1 MRGKSNPPSISIRAF
16 DCPYCGAFTSQYWYQ
31 THAYSLEEK
40 TPNVPD
46 IKFRERIAKEAAVNP
61 TEGLTRALDWI
72 DTMLGGSIFLSD
84 KWANESTRTAYNI
97 FLSRCHHCNKF
108 AVWVHEQLIYP
119 TPMSGP
125 PPNSDLP
132 PGVLQ
137 DYEEAGRIVG
147 QSPRGAAALLRLAIQ
162 KLCKVLGEEGK
173 NINQD
178 IASLVKAGLSP
189 VVQKSLDAVRV
200 IGNEAVHPGTLDLKD
215 DTETAMSLFQ
225 LVNIIAQQMIS
236 NPKHAN
242 EVYAKLPETKRQE
255 IEKRDAKA

>member
-1 MRGKSNPPSISIRAF
+1 MEKKSNTPSIRIRAF

-31 THAYSLEEK
+31 TRSHSLKDEI
-40 TPNVPD
+40 PMIPD
-46 IKFRERIAKEAAVNP
+46 IELRERVALHASENP
-61 TEGLTRALDWI
+61 TDELTKTLKVI
-72 DTMLGGSIFLSD
+72 DDMLSGSIFLGD
-84 KWANESTRTAYNI
+84 KWDYESAPTVNNI

-132 PGVLQ
+132 PDALR

-162 KLCKVLGEEGK
+162 KLCKFLGEHGK
-173 NINQD
+173 DINED
-178 IASLVKAGLSP
+178 IASLVKKGLSP

-200 IGNEAVHPGTLDLKD
+200 IGNEAVHPGKLDLKD
-215 DTETAMSLFQ
+215 DTDTAMSLFQ
-225 LVNIIAQQMIS
+225 LVNIIVQQMIS

-242 EVYAKLPETKRQE
+242 EVYAQLPESKRKE
-255 IEKRDAKA
+255 IEKRDAKP